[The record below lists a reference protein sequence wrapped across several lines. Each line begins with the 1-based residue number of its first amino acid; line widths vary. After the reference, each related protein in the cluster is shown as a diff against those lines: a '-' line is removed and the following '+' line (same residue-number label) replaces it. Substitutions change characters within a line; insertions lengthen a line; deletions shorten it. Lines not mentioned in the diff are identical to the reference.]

1 MAVIKE
7 ANVPDGR
14 PLIMRLCEYKNTRN
28 VKNAFMPPKTLGM
41 PGEKSANYGKCMAM
55 DRCIR
60 NVLSGFKNDIAFT
73 AAPMF
78 VGYAML
84 SNVSQEALIRAGVE
98 TVADEMTRKL
108 VEWTYD
114 EDDGSKDENKDKI
127 LADLETQA
135 VKYKLKERLREGAC
149 KDGYFGGCLIYIDVG
164 DLDDVEAEEPLVLD
178 KKTFKKGSLRG
189 FKVIEPI
196 NVYPGE
202 YNTSDPT
209 DEHYFNPEYWY
220 VLGKKYHASRFLY
233 MAGNDTPVLLKPAYN
248 FFGIPQAQLAL
259 DYVAHFVA
267 NRESAQELLNKF
279 SLTCWKTDMTQAL
292 QGGSC
297 NDLVSR
303 VKLFNKLKTNNGT
316 MVLNKDTE
324 DMMQINTP
332 LSGVRDIVEMSL
344 NLLTAVWR
352 IPKIKYLGEGE
363 GGLNAS
369 SKEQMRSYYDYIMSQ
384 KEKLFTQPLET
395 VLKIFQLNLGWDI
408 NPAIGFKFPVLWDM
422 DDSERASLNKQQADR
437 DALYLSNGVLSQE
450 EVRRR
455 LSMDRNSDYAMIDVD
470 DVPEPQAN
478 PLEGNP
484 DDDPEGP
491 DKGPNGGQKEEPE
504 EAKDSKLAMDEN
516 KRAKWHDRFKSMT
529 MDGGKG
535 SGNFGHS
542 GREGKVGGSSNV
554 VDLSNDFEKAP
565 TFQEVK
571 EYVNET
577 IKEGIKFLTGSKDFM
592 IDIPDG
598 QHNKRK
604 IINSNNFQKLNQS
617 GQRRHNKYV
626 MSLSKILKNSNY
638 LGNKENTK
646 KDKKSFVDKYHY
658 FGATVKIG
666 DKLYDLIIDAEQNV
680 GENEIK
686 PQTVHLY
693 NITENDRRYKGLN
706 LDYNPPI
713 VEDIIAQ
720 DSENVKDFFKLF
732 DFDDDMAMDDKWITI
747 GHRDAEGDDEGR
759 KGRHILLK
767 EGETPAEA
775 IERTTG
781 TDIDGNGKVGKKDD
795 KPAEKTKEPETKP
808 EPKPEEKKEEP
819 KEEEKKDGNLKESV
833 KDWYKKTFPDD
844 DLGDRIDEN
853 VSFEDINKNPGAIY
867 DLLGVGDSL
876 VRERV
881 FQEIS
886 GRENKDYNDIYQ
898 RWMNKEKSEEP
909 KPEPV
914 RETTPAMEYGELLEK
929 EQKGELTDAEK
940 ARKKELEDKHGFGEK
955 EVKLEDMTDEELEA
969 KNKELDDQYKD
980 LMQRRKDALKK
991 AKEED
996 KELNDL
1002 QKEYDEL
1009 QQKSYKV
1016 DYYTDEGHE
1025 ISHKMDE
1032 INEKI
1037 NKRRDDIFD
1046 DVNSKFDK
1054 EYNELSEKIH
1064 PVQMEK
1070 YNREKK
1076 KEEVSLNKRNGFMD
1090 KFTGIMTKSDDM
1102 SDEDFISAIKSIE
1115 EEVRGSDMSDNDKEV
1130 ALKQIST
1137 RSGQVVFNKRADSMG
1152 KKVKEYSKTTDALV
1166 KEFETFD
1173 DPYEKWSK
1181 EREAARMKLIE
1192 MRDERDKE
1200 QDPEKKKKLESAITM
1215 QILQSHFSV
1224 DTDDLN
1230 KVKYDRTMAVANI
1243 LRKQKNTGSKV
1254 VEGKSTIKGLYD
1266 KLNGVLGGVIG
1277 KDIKTD
1283 DAPKVQAMRAGSRAY
1298 YSSRD
1303 NMFKVEKEADFGDV
1317 IHEYTHFLERNN
1329 SKMLA
1334 NSLAFAEYRTKGEN
1348 YERLSKLTGSN
1359 GYKGNEIAKK
1369 DSFFSPYC
1377 GKIYSQD
1384 QEYRTASASEI
1395 MSMGVERLFRE
1406 PAKFAKEDREYFDFV
1421 VANLR
1426 GEI

>member
-114 EDDGSKDENKDKI
+114 EDDGSENENKDKI

-189 FKVIEPI
+189 LKVIEPI

-470 DVPEPQAN
+470 DVPEPQEQ
-478 PLEGNP
+478 PL
-484 DDDPEGP
+484 PEV
-491 DKGPNGGQKEEPE
+491 DKEEQNE
-504 EAKDSKLAMDEN
+504 VDKKAMDSKIAMDE
-516 KRAKWHDRFKSMT
+516 KKSWHSRFKS
-529 MDGGKG
+529 
-535 SGNFGHS
+535 
-542 GREGKVGGSSNV
+542 
-554 VDLSNDFEKAP
+554 
-565 TFQEVK
+565 
-571 EYVNET
+571 
-577 IKEGIKFLTGSKDFM
+577 
-592 IDIPDG
+592 
-598 QHNKRK
+598 
-604 IINSNNFQKLNQS
+604 
-617 GQRRHNKYV
+617 
-626 MSLSKILKNSNY
+626 
-638 LGNKENTK
+638 
-646 KDKKSFVDKYHY
+646 
-658 FGATVKIG
+658 
-666 DKLYDLIIDAEQNV
+666 
-680 GENEIK
+680 
-686 PQTVHLY
+686 
-693 NITENDRRYKGLN
+693 GL
-706 LDYNPPI
+706 
-713 VEDIIAQ
+713 
-720 DSENVKDFFKLF
+720 
-732 DFDDDMAMDDKWITI
+732 AMDDKWITI
-747 GHRDAEGDDEGR
+747 KKNHGDEEE
-759 KGRHILLK
+759 KGRHLLLQG
-767 EGETPAEA
+767 EGENQETPKEA
-775 IERTTG
+775 MKRQWG
-781 TDIDGNGKVGKKDD
+781 VDLDKKKDSGKETEKEQTEETP
-795 KPAEKTKEPETKP
+795 KPAEKEDS
-808 EPKPEEKKEEP
+808 
-819 KEEEKKDGNLKESV
+819 EEEILEKVDSLKKRVHELKAEIRTEKEDYIKKDPEYV
-833 KDWYKKTFPDD
+833 K
-844 DLGDRIDEN
+844 LGE
-853 VSFEDINKNPGAIY
+853 
-867 DLLGVGDSL
+867 
-876 VRERV
+876 
-881 FQEIS
+881 
-886 GRENKDYNDIYQ
+886 
-898 RWMNKEKSEEP
+898 
-909 KPEPV
+909 
-914 RETTPAMEYGELLEK
+914 
-929 EQKGELTDAEK
+929 DAEK
-940 ARKKELEDKHGFGEK
+940 ARMKAFDDGDEGDFSPVWKLKQQQRDREDFLSKEFDAKEHPQTREIVELAKKITGLQGKIVEARNKRFEKESKALQEKYDNFVDAKNISEANEYAKSVIGGAGKFPENMNVHTLNIMNKTLVGLMAKYGLVEKLNTYGAASISSASMHANNELIEISSTVAKMSDETVKNTFTRVSREEAKEKLKVLEKEKEEAQKRGDDTWILDNKISNMRGMTTYREFSASHKSGSAEDFIGITTIHEFGHTLMFRKMIEEITHGEYSGGNMALSLFDKKELTNTKVGKAIRDAYAKARKTKDIYEISEYSNTNYHEFFAETFAMRESGQKLPDYVENMLK
-955 EVKLEDMTDEELEA
+955 EV
-969 KNKELDDQYKD
+969 
-980 LMQRRKDALKK
+980 
-991 AKEED
+991 
-996 KELNDL
+996 
-1002 QKEYDEL
+1002 
-1009 QQKSYKV
+1009 
-1016 DYYTDEGHE
+1016 
-1025 ISHKMDE
+1025 
-1032 INEKI
+1032 
-1037 NKRRDDIFD
+1037 
-1046 DVNSKFDK
+1046 
-1054 EYNELSEKIH
+1054 
-1064 PVQMEK
+1064 
-1070 YNREKK
+1070 
-1076 KEEVSLNKRNGFMD
+1076 
-1090 KFTGIMTKSDDM
+1090 
-1102 SDEDFISAIKSIE
+1102 
-1115 EEVRGSDMSDNDKEV
+1115 
-1130 ALKQIST
+1130 
-1137 RSGQVVFNKRADSMG
+1137 
-1152 KKVKEYSKTTDALV
+1152 
-1166 KEFETFD
+1166 
-1173 DPYEKWSK
+1173 
-1181 EREAARMKLIE
+1181 
-1192 MRDERDKE
+1192 
-1200 QDPEKKKKLESAITM
+1200 
-1215 QILQSHFSV
+1215 
-1224 DTDDLN
+1224 
-1230 KVKYDRTMAVANI
+1230 
-1243 LRKQKNTGSKV
+1243 
-1254 VEGKSTIKGLYD
+1254 
-1266 KLNGVLGGVIG
+1266 
-1277 KDIKTD
+1277 
-1283 DAPKVQAMRAGSRAY
+1283 
-1298 YSSRD
+1298 
-1303 NMFKVEKEADFGDV
+1303 
-1317 IHEYTHFLERNN
+1317 
-1329 SKMLA
+1329 
-1334 NSLAFAEYRTKGEN
+1334 
-1348 YERLSKLTGSN
+1348 
-1359 GYKGNEIAKK
+1359 
-1369 DSFFSPYC
+1369 C
-1377 GKIYSQD
+1377 GK
-1384 QEYRTASASEI
+1384 
-1395 MSMGVERLFRE
+1395 
-1406 PAKFAKEDREYFDFV
+1406 
-1421 VANLR
+1421 
-1426 GEI
+1426 